1 MFALG
6 LLDEIDQRNQL
17 REQLRVEQLW
27 EANSLQMEE
36 TQKRL
41 DGIDQ
46 IAGNSLLE
54 GFVFSKIIL
63 ENLLLAS

>member
-1 MFALG
+1 MLALG
-6 LLDEIDQRNQL
+6 LLDEINQRNQL